1 MPKFTTHNRIMFVHS
16 FVDCDEFVFV
26 IKWTKKT
33 NILAKICLKLLFI
46 WKTFLVGPCE
56 WGFWLLKGPRKRLLQ
71 KACRSAGWLSSDRGQ
86 RSEGKL
92 KLAKISTEGVYPGNN
107 RALTWWSCE
116 SLLLPLLNAR
126 SSYNSAEFVVI
137 GEYNRVTYCA
147 EYTSMMIN

>member
-1 MPKFTTHNRIMFVHS
+1 MFMFVHS

-33 NILAKICLKLLFI
+33 GILMRFKLLFI

-71 KACRSAGWLSSDRGQ
+71 KASRSAGWLSSGRGQ

-137 GEYNRVTYCA
+137 GEYLLRRIYEHDDQLTRNMV
-147 EYTSMMIN
+147 IFNPLG